1 MKKISIYIK
10 LLALSMAAVLT
21 LCACSGDNAS
31 SSDDSS
37 VPDYVVD
44 TSAKVGY
51 VYNEEVSHDNMTYM
65 FEKSRK
71 DIETAL
77 GLETCYVDGVAVSQ
91 FENAVKALK
100 NEGCSII
107 VSASH
112 VFANSA
118 LSYAKKDKEVYIL
131 SYGGT
136 ASLTNLTTFRP
147 KLYQPS
153 FICGTVAAWNS
164 SSHKIGIVADDLM
177 YSSNGVINA
186 FILGIQQ
193 IYKERETD
201 VEIIYAETKAQTE
214 SAVNTLENRGCDVIF
229 SYQSDDYCMYYCD
242 SIGMK
247 SIGFTS
253 DMAYSAPKYGL
264 VGYYLNWATYIT
276 DTVRTCISDNF
287 MAEAAAFRTL

>member
-1 MKKISIYIK
+1 MLVHSQKIYRRYTQLKKLSEYIK
-10 LLALSMAAVLT
+10 LIAFAMAAVFT

-31 SSDDSS
+31 SSEASS
-37 VPDYVVD
+37 VPEYVQD

-100 NEGCSII
+100 NEGCKII

-177 YSSNGVINA
+177 YCSNGVINA

-193 IYKERETD
+193 IYK
-201 VEIIYAETKAQTE
+201 
-214 SAVNTLENRGCDVIF
+214 
-229 SYQSDDYCMYYCD
+229 
-242 SIGMK
+242 
-247 SIGFTS
+247 
-253 DMAYSAPKYGL
+253 
-264 VGYYLNWATYIT
+264 
-276 DTVRTCISDNF
+276 
-287 MAEAAAFRTL
+287 